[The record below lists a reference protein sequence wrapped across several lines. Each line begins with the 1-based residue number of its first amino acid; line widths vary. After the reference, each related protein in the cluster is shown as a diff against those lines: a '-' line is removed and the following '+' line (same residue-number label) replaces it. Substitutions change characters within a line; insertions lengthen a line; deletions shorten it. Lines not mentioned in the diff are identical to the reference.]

1 MTHLFSATRMGLC
14 PGPWDFYRHENN
26 PTKPETEK
34 AEAHS
39 SGLFGLLLEYSL
51 NRKKSGLT
59 SVAARFMITA
69 TTRSQSLK
77 NKNNLESSHE

>member
-1 MTHLFSATRMGLC
+1 MTHLFPSTRPGLC
-14 PGPWDFYRHENN
+14 PGLWDFCRHGNN
-26 PTKPETEK
+26 PTKPKTEK